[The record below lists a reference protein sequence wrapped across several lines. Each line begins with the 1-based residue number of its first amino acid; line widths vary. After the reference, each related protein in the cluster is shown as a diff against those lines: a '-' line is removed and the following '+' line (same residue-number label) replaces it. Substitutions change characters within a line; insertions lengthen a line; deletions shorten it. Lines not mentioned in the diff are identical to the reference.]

1 MHELYNLKEMLCEEL
16 SEYGKSRELSPSS
29 LEMVDT
35 LAHACKNVCKIIEAK
50 EMSEYSSDGG
60 SYRGGSYEGGSMR
73 GSYYGNSGRYSR
85 DGYYYDD
92 GGMSG
97 RRGRARNGRFV
108 SRDASEMAR
117 RLRDMMEEAPD
128 EGTKREIE
136 RLADKME
143 QM

>member
-16 SEYGKSRELSPSS
+16 SNYGRSKELSPSS
-29 LEMVDT
+29 LEMIDT
-35 LAHACKNVCKIIEAK
+35 LAHACKNVCKIIESK
-50 EMSEYSSDGG
+50 DEEMYSMDGG
-60 SYRGGSYEGGSMR
+60 SYRGGSY
-73 GSYYGNSGRYSR
+73 YGNSRYSR

-117 RLRDMMEEAPD
+117 KLREMMEEAPD
-128 EGTKREIE
+128 EASKREIQ
-136 RLADKME
+136 RLAEKME

>member
-1 MHELYNLKEMLCEEL
+1 MIDM
-16 SEYGKSRELSPSS
+16 
-29 LEMVDT
+29 
-35 LAHACKNVCKIIEAK
+35 LAHACKNVCKIIESK
-50 EMSEYSSDGG
+50 DEEEYSMDG
-60 SYRGGSYEGGSMR
+60 SYRGGSY
-73 GSYYGNSGRYSR
+73 YGNSRYSR

-117 RLRDMMEEAPD
+117 KLREMMEEAPD
-128 EGTKREIE
+128 EASKRDIQ
-136 RLADKME
+136 RLAEKME